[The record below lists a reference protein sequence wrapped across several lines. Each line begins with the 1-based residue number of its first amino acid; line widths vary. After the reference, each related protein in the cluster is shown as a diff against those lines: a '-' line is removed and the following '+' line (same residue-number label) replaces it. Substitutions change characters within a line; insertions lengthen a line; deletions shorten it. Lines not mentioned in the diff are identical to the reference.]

1 MNIFNNTIVNAT
13 LGGYFTQDEVS
24 VNNFKNNIVVVPDRD
39 LVLVHLGKTDAAVRH
54 HVVAGLRRIV
64 DAC

>member
-1 MNIFNNTIVNAT
+1 
-13 LGGYFTQDEVS
+13 
-24 VNNFKNNIVVVPDRD
+24 
-39 LVLVHLGKTDAAVRH
+39 VLVHLGKTDAAVRH